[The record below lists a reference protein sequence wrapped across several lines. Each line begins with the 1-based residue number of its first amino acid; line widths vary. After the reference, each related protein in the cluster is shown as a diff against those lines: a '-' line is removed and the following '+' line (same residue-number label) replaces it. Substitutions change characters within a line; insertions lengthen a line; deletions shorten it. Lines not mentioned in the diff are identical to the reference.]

1 MFDGIFNKM
10 GRVLSIFGV
19 SNPDDIRRMER
30 RKMPPAPAMSRPPQ
44 SPLADSSSHPEE
56 SAPDAAGKDKPPT
69 R

>member
-56 SAPDAAGKDKPPT
+56 SAPDTAVKDKPPT